1 MKALLHIVLITF
13 LISACNSQN
22 ITTDVQE
29 VSGKTGSS
37 NESTSGN
44 LPYDLNKP
52 SMTYTLPEILNEVS
66 GVTFID
72 SDRLACVQD
81 EIGTAFIYNIN
92 NKAIEHEHKFDQDGD
107 FEGVT
112 YTNKSLYVLRS
123 DGRLT
128 EWDNFNVHTGG
139 KKIQHITPLLQT
151 SNNEG
156 LCYDSLQNRLLI
168 AGKSKPADN
177 KSERYIYEYDLIKKE
192 FVSEPAYRINL
203 NEIEKFALKFNIEQ
217 PKEYTAKGKLK
228 PFNFRPSDLAVH
240 PLTKEIYVLSAADNL
255 LIVIDRTGNIKY
267 ISKLNPDLFPKAEG
281 IAFSPNGTMLISNE
295 GKEKMATILIFQ
307 PTQNKH

>member
-1 MKALLHIVLITF
+1 MRALLHIIFITI
-13 LISACNSQN
+13 LISGCNSQN
-22 ITTDVQE
+22 ITTDVLE
-29 VSGKTGSS
+29 LSGKTGSRS
-37 NESTSGN
+37 DNTSGN

-72 SDRLACVQD
+72 SARLACIQD
-81 EIGTAFIYNIN
+81 ELGTAYIYNIN
-92 NKAIEHEHKFDQDGD
+92 NKAIEYEHKFDQDGD

-112 YTNKSLYVLRS
+112 YINKSLYVLRS

-128 EWDNFNVHTGG
+128 ELDNFNVHTGG
-139 KKIQHITPLLQT
+139 KNIQHISPLLQT
-151 SNNEG
+151 ANNEG
-156 LCYDSLQNRLLI
+156 LCYDSLHNRLLI

-192 FVSEPAYRINL
+192 FVAEPAYRINV
-203 NEIEKFALKFNIEQ
+203 NEIEKVAQRFNIEQ
-217 PKEYTAKGKLK
+217 QKEYTAKGKLK

-240 PLTKEIYVLSAADNL
+240 PLTNEIYVLSAADKL
-255 LIVIDRTGNIKY
+255 LIVIDRAGNIKY
-267 ISKLNPDLFPKAEG
+267 ISKLNPELFPKAEG

-295 GKEKMATILIFQ
+295 GKEKVPTILIFQ
-307 PTQNKH
+307 PTPDKN